1 LPHGRV
7 YKARG
12 APLQNDRPYY
22 LATYVN
28 SLYSQSRELS
38 CNHIHQAYSLGR
50 RVLRIS
56 KRPEPV
62 NLVYCS
68 SCNRHEPFC
77 YSCRHRPTPKITLR
91 GNPGCAVGPKTPTA
105 APFRESRV
113 QVPRRQLRHG
123 THSPAARQRQRRP
136 SARPAAVD
144 STTFSPRGG
153 RAASGSVPPPSSPQE
168 EEAGQPWPT
177 RRRHLVGCRVSRRRW
192 HPSGGHV
199 GS

>member
-38 CNHIHQAYSLGR
+38 CNHIHQAYSPGC

-77 YSCRHRPTPKITLR
+77 YSCRHRPTPKSTLR
-91 GNPGCAVGPKTPTA
+91 GNPGCAVGPKTPTGLA
-105 APFRESRV
+105 AAEGRGARA
-113 QVPRRQLRHG
+113 RR
-123 THSPAARQRQRRP
+123 SWAAWAARGGEKCGRTGEREGLGQKRP
-136 SARPAAVD
+136 S
-144 STTFSPRGG
+144 RGG
-153 RAASGSVPPPSSPQE
+153 IFFLFLFLFLISISISFISFF
-168 EEAGQPWPT
+168 
-177 RRRHLVGCRVSRRRW
+177 
-192 HPSGGHV
+192 
-199 GS
+199 